1 MFPLS
6 YAVSYPPQF
15 SAKGRLPVRFGKV
28 DHPAYLE
35 QRLQSFGPVVGQ
47 LPDFNDSSKGLG
59 PPNFVESFEKL
70 SDSLQ
75 ERCKKRSTRISPA
88 ELDTLIEDNRFGPA
102 EEAADMLVEAADN
115 QAKAKEIITEENVA
129 KVRHFVLP
137 PKNQAARQAKPFA
150 NFMDELLPF
159 LPPAKTA
166 KLAQSINWN
175 NAWNTQKSNEL
186 IRLLLTKAVLLNQP
200 GKTGFLMG
208 EAKELN
214 EQLPAYSLRRLQ
226 VLALA
231 WLYEHFSLPLS
242 FLYSQLQG
250 VVSSQLPT
258 KVPYPLLLD
267 VAFKKQWLRQE
278 VSYYNPQYT
287 NKVEVKRIT
296 KQWEALSEGVLLKEA
311 GVL

>member
-1 MFPLS
+1 MFPRS
-6 YAVSYPPQF
+6 YVASPQSPF

-28 DHPAYLE
+28 DQPASLE
-35 QRLQSFGPVVGQ
+35 QRLLSFGPVIGR
-47 LPDFNDSSKGLG
+47 LPDFQDPSKQLGQPDFLNGL
-59 PPNFVESFEKL
+59 ELL
-70 SDSLQ
+70 SDTLQ
-75 ERCKKRSTRISPA
+75 ERCKKRSERISPSEA
-88 ELDTLIEDNRFGPA
+88 DTMVMSEMFGPA
-102 EEAADMLVEAADN
+102 EEAADMLVEAVDN
-115 QAKAKEIITEENVA
+115 QAKAKGIITEA
-129 KVRHFVLP
+129 KVDKIRREILP
-137 PKNQAARQAKPFA
+137 PKNQVARQAKPFA
-150 NFMDELLPF
+150 NFMDELIPM

-166 KLAQSINWN
+166 KLVQSINWN
-175 NAWNTQKSNEL
+175 NAWNNRKSNEL
-186 IRLLLTKAVLLNQP
+186 IRLLFTKAALLNQP

-214 EQLPAYSLRRLQ
+214 DQLPPGSLRRFQ

-278 VSYYNPQYT
+278 VCYYNPQYT
-287 NKVEVKRIT
+287 NKVEVKKIT
-296 KQWEALSEGVLLKEA
+296 KPWEALSEGELLKKA